1 MDENACG
8 FAENEKTRRAAF
20 STLFPHLFSLKKAS
34 HEPRTRYSLH
44 CMIIIFQQNW
54 RKETLVMFEEDTV
67 SREKEFRES
76 FQHSTFSRAVP
87 VSIEKNAPVS
97 WESSGFCQRVGLV
110 SGIFLGLGGARSEG
124 LVLSAACA
132 LHPRDE
138 YGFQRVGAFWEN
150 FSNVRA
156 QNLFDR

>member
-1 MDENACG
+1 M
-8 FAENEKTRRAAF
+8 EKRNTRHV
-20 STLFPHLFSLKKAS
+20 P
-34 HEPRTRYSLH
+34 
-44 CMIIIFQQNW
+44 
-54 RKETLVMFEEDTV
+54 FEEDTV

-76 FQHSTFSRAVP
+76 FHHSTFSRAVP

-132 LHPRDE
+132 LHSRDE

-156 QNLFDR
+156 QNLFDRRNCLNLVTNNCVGIELVKNKLYNKSILFQELEECIGLVFWKNEKKALNL